1 MKENKK
7 IVPFDIM
14 RMDPEDLE
22 TDRFLRESVKEEADE
37 LEKRLNSDP
46 SLIGVGASDDL
57 FDAIVGKLK
66 EQGLWEEEE
75 NETAESETSDVK
87 QEEKAVENAPE
98 KESLPRSDVEYSQE
112 QRVSGVDRVE
122 KCTENGS
129 DCGKTS
135 GSEQISDSGKAEEG
149 HRILSEEEETLLEL
163 GRQTMKQKEKR
174 AMRRKKWGHVLKRC
188 GAVASVFVVIGGIGM
203 TSEANR
209 KVVMKAWDAVM
220 ENFRFRIATDHVEE
234 GTSLYSELFGAEKEA
249 FEDIREKLG
258 IQILFFLYK
267 PEEMKFLEYEINT
280 EDSHAVMIY
289 TNQDKIFTV
298 DMLSNQAEYNNYYS
312 ADSEKQLVDSYELMG
327 AKVGIWHQSADIE
340 SEAYLAEIKR
350 DESRYIINGIMPIG
364 ELKKM
369 IEYSVFL

>member
-7 IVPFDIM
+7 IVPFDIT

-188 GAVASVFVVIGGIGM
+188 GAVASVFVIIGGIGM

-209 KVVMKAWDAVM
+209 KVVMKAWSTVM
-220 ENFRFRIATDHVEE
+220 ENFKLRMPTDHVED
-234 GTSLYSELFGAEKEA
+234 GTSLYSELFGEEKVA
-249 FEDIREKLG
+249 FEDIRARLDTPV
-258 IQILFFLYK
+258 LFFTYK
-267 PEEMKFLEYEINT
+267 PEEMKFLEYEIDIENSNAT
-280 EDSHAVMIY
+280 MIY
-289 TNQDKIFTV
+289 MYGNKMFMV
-298 DMLSNQAEYNNYYS
+298 YMLGKQAEYNNYYS
-312 ADSEKQLVDSYELMG
+312 ADSEEKFIESYDVMG
-327 AKVGIWHQSADIE
+327 ANVEIWQESAGTGDD
-340 SEAYLAEIKR
+340 AYIVEIKR
-350 DESRYIINGIMPIG
+350 DDSRYIINGIIPI
-364 ELKKM
+364 EEIKKM
-369 IEYSVFL
+369 IEYSSFL

>member
-7 IVPFDIM
+7 IVPFDIT

-174 AMRRKKWGHVLKRC
+174 AMRRRKWGHVLKRC

-220 ENFRFRIATDHVEE
+220 ENFRFRIATDNVEE
-234 GTSLYSELFGAEKEA
+234 GRSIYAELFGEEKEA
-249 FEDIREKLG
+249 FEDIREKLE
-258 IQILFFLYK
+258 IPILFFLYK
-267 PEEMKFLEYEINT
+267 PEEMLFLEYEINT

-289 TNQDKIFTV
+289 TYQDKVFTV
-298 DMLSNQAEYNNYYS
+298 DTLGKQAEYTNYYS
-312 ADSEKQLVDSYELMG
+312 ADGEEELIDSYDIVG
-327 AKVGIWHQSADIE
+327 AGVEIWRASTKDE
-340 SEAYLAEIKR
+340 EDAYIVEIRKN
-350 DESRYIINGIMPIG
+350 DSRYILNGVMPVE
-364 ELKKM
+364 ELKKI
-369 IEYSVFL
+369 IEYSTFL